1 MNETAKNRNESNNG
15 TIEGGN
21 TTARHKK
28 GMSTDRNQVAFSGDV
43 AVMES
48 VDDYADEVYD
58 KRKSGVNRG
67 AKKMQTVD

>member
-1 MNETAKNRNESNNG
+1 
-15 TIEGGN
+15 
-21 TTARHKK
+21 
-28 GMSTDRNQVAFSGDV
+28 MSTDRNQVAFSGDV

-58 KRKSGVNRG
+58 KRRSGVNRG